1 MRTKSKLTAAL
12 SGWQAIPRSRKELL
26 ESVRLLTTLRAA
38 GWHLGLQDEVRFSP
52 LAAQP
57 MLTYGAIGFLETYIQ
72 ADSRVLEFGSGGST
86 IWLASRA
93 GQLISIEDNESW
105 SNRIPRLGNVDLRV
119 IPCTGD
125 WYHDGVESLYSTAA
139 VNDGR
144 FDVIVIDGKARV
156 DCAREALGLVN
167 PGGLIVLD
175 DLHDTLIE
183 PAISILKS
191 SGLRT
196 FEFWGLR
203 PGSGEFGGTAIFIND

>member
-1 MRTKSKLTAAL
+1 MRTNKLAVVLT
-12 SGWQAIPRSRKELL
+12 GWQAIPRTRNELL

-52 LAAQP
+52 LTAQP
-57 MLTYGAIGFLETYIQ
+57 MLTYGAIGFLESYIQ

-93 GQLISIEDNESW
+93 GQVISIEDSEGW
-105 SNRIPRLGNVDLRV
+105 SHRIPRLGNVELRV

-125 WYHDGVESLYSTAA
+125 WYHDGVEHLYSTAA
-139 VNDGR
+139 ANDGG
-144 FDVIVIDGKARV
+144 FDVIVIDGKARI
-156 DCAREALGLVN
+156 DCAREALSLVN

-183 PAISILKS
+183 PAIKILKS
-191 SGLRT
+191 SGLKT
-196 FEFWGLR
+196 FEFWGIR